1 MNMLLEILQ
10 TAEGDKYRLLRCRA
24 FEASGIIA
32 VAVGKKVRRLKAHD
46 RCDNG

>member
-10 TAEGDKYRLLRCRA
+10 TADGDNYRLLRCRA

-32 VAVGKKVRRLKAHD
+32 VAVGKKVRQGFGRW
-46 RCDNG
+46 